1 LVTIIQKR
9 EKGEK
14 MKKDKILIMLCSFFV
29 LLFGALIF
37 ILPQKDFSEGENRY
51 LTRLEAPSA
60 QSLFSGEY
68 TKKLSAFYSDQFP
81 LRSYATAL
89 YSVSEKAL
97 GKREINGVIQYQ
109 NHLVARSKEIKAP
122 NTPIKSFWIDSKYSL
137 FKENPDALSLYYRTD
152 HHRTAKGA
160 YNIYV
165 EICEDLKI
173 TPYPEEYFSKQKVC
187 SDFCGTAFQR
197 SCLPKG
203 AVTPDTI
210 ELWRYSGDNEVKI
223 TVHDT
228 NKRFEGFY
236 RFEKLEAVDKYSVL
250 LGGNYAHASVYSDAE
265 KPSLLIIKDSFA
277 NAVIPFL
284 SLHFNID
291 LVDPRY
297 ATQPQIKKIFNEKSY
312 SEKIIIAC
320 AESFKAQYNS

>member
-1 LVTIIQKR
+1 MQR
-9 EKGEK
+9 N
-14 MKKDKILIMLCSFFV
+14 DKILIALCASFV
-29 LLFGALIF
+29 LIIGVLIF
-37 ILPQKDFSEGENRY
+37 ILPQKDFSESENRY

-60 QSLFSGEY
+60 QSFFSGEY

-81 LRSYATAL
+81 LRSYATTL
-89 YSVSEKAL
+89 YSMSEKAL

-109 NHLVARSKEIKAP
+109 NHLVARSKEIKVQNA
-122 NTPIKSFWIDSKYSL
+122 PIKSFWIDSKYSL
-137 FKENPDALSLYYRTD
+137 FKENPDTLSLYYRTD
-152 HHRTAKGA
+152 HHRTTQGA

-165 EICEDLKI
+165 EICESLKI
-173 TPYPEEYFSKQKVC
+173 TPYSEEYFSKQKVC
-187 SDFCGTAFQR
+187 SDFYGTAFQR
-197 SCLPKG
+197 SCLPKK
-203 AVTPDTI
+203 AVTPDAI

-228 NKRFEGFY
+228 NKSFEGFY
-236 RFEKLEAVDKYSVL
+236 RLEKLETVDKYAVL
-250 LGGNYAHASVYSDAE
+250 LGGNYAHASVYSSAE

-291 LVDPRY
+291 LIDPRY
-297 ATQPQIKKIFNEKSY
+297 ATPSQMKKIFNEKNY

-320 AESFKAQYNS
+320 AESFKTQYN

>member
-1 LVTIIQKR
+1 MQR
-9 EKGEK
+9 N
-14 MKKDKILIMLCSFFV
+14 DKILIALCASFV
-29 LLFGALIF
+29 LIIGALIF

-89 YSVSEKAL
+89 YSVSEKTL

-109 NHLVARSKEIKAP
+109 NHLVARSKEIKVP

-187 SDFCGTAFQR
+187 SDFYGTAFQR

-203 AVTPDTI
+203 AVMPDTI

-228 NKRFEGFY
+228 SKSFEGFY
-236 RFEKLEAVDKYSVL
+236 RFEKLEAVDKYAVL

-297 ATQPQIKKIFNEKSY
+297 ATQPQIKKVFNEKSY

-320 AESFKAQYNS
+320 AESFKSQYNS

>member
-1 LVTIIQKR
+1 
-9 EKGEK
+9 

-29 LLFGALIF
+29 LLFGTLIF
-37 ILPQKDFSEGENRY
+37 ILPQKDFSESENRY

-60 QSLFSGEY
+60 QSFFSGEY

-81 LRSYATAL
+81 LRSYATTL
-89 YSVSEKAL
+89 YSMSEKAL

-109 NHLVARSKEIKAP
+109 NHLVARSKKIKAP
-122 NTPIKSFWIDSKYSL
+122 NAPIKSFWIDSKYSL
-137 FKENPDALSLYYRTD
+137 FKENPDTLSLYYRTD
-152 HHRTAKGA
+152 HHRTAQGA

-165 EICEDLKI
+165 EICESLKI
-173 TPYPEEYFSKQKVC
+173 TPYSEEYFSKQKIC
-187 SDFCGTAFQR
+187 SDFYGTAFQR
-197 SCLPKG
+197 SCLPKK
-203 AVTPDTI
+203 AVTPDAI
-210 ELWRYSGDNEVKI
+210 ELWRYSGDSEVKI

-228 NKRFEGFY
+228 NKSFEGFY
-236 RFEKLEAVDKYSVL
+236 RLEKLEAVDKYAVL
-250 LGGNYAHASVYSDAE
+250 LGGNYAHASVYSSAE

>member
-1 LVTIIQKR
+1 
-9 EKGEK
+9 
-14 MKKDKILIMLCSFFV
+14 MKKDKILILLCSFFV
-29 LLFGALIF
+29 LILGALIF
-37 ILPQKDFSEGENRY
+37 ILPQKDFSERENRY
-51 LTRLEAPSA
+51 LTRLEAPSV
-60 QSLFSGEY
+60 QSFFSGEY

-81 LRSYATAL
+81 LRSYATTL
-89 YSVSEKAL
+89 YSMSEKAL

-109 NHLVARSKEIKAP
+109 NHLVARSKKIKAP
-122 NTPIKSFWIDSKYSL
+122 NAPIKSFWIDSKYTL
-137 FKENPDALSLYYRTD
+137 FKENPDTLSLYYRTD
-152 HHRTAKGA
+152 HHRTAQGA

-165 EICEDLKI
+165 EICESLKI
-173 TPYPEEYFSKQKVC
+173 TPYSEEYFSKQKIC
-187 SDFCGTAFQR
+187 SDFYGTAFQR

-228 NKRFEGFY
+228 NKSFEGFY
-236 RFEKLEAVDKYSVL
+236 RLEKLETVDKYAVL
-250 LGGNYAHASVYSDAE
+250 LGGNYAHASVYSSAE

-291 LVDPRY
+291 LIDPRY
-297 ATQPQIKKIFNEKSY
+297 ATPSQMKKIFNEKNY

-320 AESFKAQYNS
+320 AESFKTQYNS